1 MRRLKFRIE
10 QSVFFL
16 IDNRIRD
23 GIIVKRAQEWNGD
36 SYTVAYIGD
45 EGGLEYYDLSTECI
59 FLSFR
64 EIRKSMETEYLDHCH
79 LFSGNEATDNF
90 SLILD
95 EQEKI
100 NGFFDDEAS
109 KHDPF

>member
-1 MRRLKFRIE
+1 MRKLKFRIE

-16 IDNRIRD
+16 VDNCIRD
-23 GIIVKRAQEWNGD
+23 GIIVKRAQGWNGD

-45 EGGLEYYDLSTECI
+45 EGELRLYDLPANRI

-64 EIRKSMETEYLDHCH
+64 EIRKSMEAEYLDHCH
-79 LFSGNEATDNF
+79 LFNGDEATDTF
-90 SLILD
+90 CLILD
-95 EQEKI
+95 EQERI
-100 NGFFDDEAS
+100 NGFFDEEAS

>member
-10 QSVFFL
+10 QSVLFL

-23 GIIVKRAQEWNGD
+23 GIIVGRTQGWNGD

-45 EGGLEYYDLSTECI
+45 EGNLAFYELSADCI

-64 EIRKSMETEYLDHCH
+64 EIRKSMETEYFEHCH
-79 LFSGNEATDNF
+79 LFNGDEATDTF
-90 SLILD
+90 YLILD